1 MVVKVSP
8 EESVKVTRALA
19 NPLPFG
25 DNTRPLT
32 DTVAAVGIIKI
43 GGGLLAK
50 VPAPAAVKLFRK
62 IVPSEKIG

>member
-32 DTVAAVGIIKI
+32 DTVAAVGTNIKA
-43 GGGLLAK
+43 GA
-50 VPAPAAVKLFRK
+50 
-62 IVPSEKIG
+62 